1 MNVIA
6 LKMLVGDRAKYI
18 GIVMGVV
25 FSTMLMTFQMSVFVG
40 IMSRTFSFITD
51 LSQPDIWVMDPKVQF
66 IDDVKPLQDTIL
78 YRVRGIEGV
87 EWAVPLYKGMMRARL
102 EDGTF
107 QNCNVIGLDEGTL
120 IGGPPE
126 MVSGTL
132 ADLRRAEGVIVD
144 EIGASGKLA
153 RRKPDGSVEPLAVG
167 DTLELNDHRA
177 VVVGICRVTRTFQ
190 SQPVVYT
197 TYSRATTFAPRE
209 RKLLSFVLAEAK
221 AGVGVPELCDRIRRS
236 TGLAAYPRDGFK
248 WMTVV
253 YFMKMTGIPINIG
266 IGMVMS
272 FFIGTAIA
280 GLMFHTF
287 TLENLRYFGVLKAM
301 GAANGLLLR
310 MITLQAAVVG
320 TVGYGL
326 GIGAASLLG
335 YAIRNT
341 EAAFLLKWQS
351 LVISAG
357 SVILICLLSAVISIR
372 QVMRLEPAIVF
383 KS

>member
-1 MNVIA
+1 MNLIA

-18 GIVMGVV
+18 AIIMGIV
-25 FSTMLMTFQMSVFVG
+25 FASMLMTFQMSVFVG
-40 IMSRTFSFITD
+40 MMSRTFSFITD
-51 LSQPDIWVMDPKVQF
+51 LGQPDIWVMDPKVQF
-66 IDDVKPLQDTIL
+66 IDDVKPLQDTVL
-78 YRVRGIEGV
+78 YRVRGVEGV

-144 EIGASGKLA
+144 EIGAATKLA
-153 RRKPDGSVEPLAVG
+153 HRNADGSLEPLKVG

-177 VVVGICRVTRTFQ
+177 TVVGICRVTRTFQ

-209 RKLLSFVLAEAK
+209 RKLLSFVLVEAK
-221 AGVGVPELCDRIRRS
+221 RATQIPALCERIRRT
-236 TGLAAYPRDGFK
+236 TGLAAYPRDAFK

-272 FFIGTAIA
+272 FFVGTAIA
-280 GLMFHTF
+280 GLMFYTF
-287 TLENLRYFGVLKAM
+287 TIENLRYFGVLKAM
-301 GAANGLLLR
+301 GACNGMLLR
-310 MITLQAAVVG
+310 MIVLQAAVVG

-335 YAIRNT
+335 YGIRNT
-341 EAAFLLKWQS
+341 EAAFLLVWQS

-357 SVILICLLSAVISIR
+357 SVMLICMLAAVISIR

-383 KS
+383 KT